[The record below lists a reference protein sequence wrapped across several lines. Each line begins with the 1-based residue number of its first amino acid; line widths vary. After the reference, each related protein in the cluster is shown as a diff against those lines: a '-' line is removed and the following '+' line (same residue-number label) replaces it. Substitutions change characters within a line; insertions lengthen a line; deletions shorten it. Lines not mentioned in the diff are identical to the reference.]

1 LVSFAKVSI
10 LLYKSARAAY
20 GTTMRFQQSILTCL
34 LTIQMNLDGVLGAKL
49 TGAEF
54 SGCIF
59 NIIEADYVDEF
70 IEEIFDRYFK
80 RTAKACEIYLA

>member
-1 LVSFAKVSI
+1 
-10 LLYKSARAAY
+10 
-20 GTTMRFQQSILTCL
+20 
-34 LTIQMNLDGVLGAKL
+34 MNLDGVLGVKL